1 MERQTYRTIIGAHI
15 EEIRQWRSE
24 GCSLKSIAKELSV
37 DASVLSTVLRSDYA
51 DLFPP
56 KSPTLHGLVRERVDE
71 IREMRNDETPWAE
84 IAMKLEMPSSGDR
97 LREMYYSVLGYLRSR
112 ERAPQ
117 VDPANV
123 PFITHQK
130 YR

>member
-1 MERQTYRTIIGAHI
+1 MERLRTKDVVAMHLPEIKEWRETGWSLERIAH
-15 EEIRQWRSE
+15 RLGLAPS
-24 GCSLKSIAKELSV
+24 SLGRVVKLYPEL
-37 DASVLSTVLRSDYA
+37 T
-51 DLFPP
+51 PE
-56 KSPTLHGLVRERVDE
+56 KGPTLHSLVMRDVAKIEALRAER
-71 IREMRNDETPWAE
+71 MSWAE

-112 ERAPQ
+112 ERKPQ

>member
-1 MERQTYRTIIGAHI
+1 MHLPEIKEWRETGWSLERIAH
-15 EEIRQWRSE
+15 RLGLAPS
-24 GCSLKSIAKELSV
+24 SLGLAPSSLGRVVKLYPEL
-37 DASVLSTVLRSDYA
+37 T
-51 DLFPP
+51 PE
-56 KSPTLHGLVRERVDE
+56 KGPTLHSLVMRDVAKIEALRAER
-71 IREMRNDETPWAE
+71 MSWAE

-97 LREMYYSVLGYLRSR
+97 LREMSYSVLGYLRSR
-112 ERAPQ
+112 EREPQ

>member
-1 MERQTYRTIIGAHI
+1 MHLPEIKEWRETGWSLERIAH
-15 EEIRQWRSE
+15 RLGLAPS
-24 GCSLKSIAKELSV
+24 SL
-37 DASVLSTVLRSDYA
+37 
-51 DLFPP
+51 
-56 KSPTLHGLVRERVDE
+56 GRVV
-71 IREMRNDETPWAE
+71 
-84 IAMKLEMPSSGDR
+84 KLEMPSSGDR